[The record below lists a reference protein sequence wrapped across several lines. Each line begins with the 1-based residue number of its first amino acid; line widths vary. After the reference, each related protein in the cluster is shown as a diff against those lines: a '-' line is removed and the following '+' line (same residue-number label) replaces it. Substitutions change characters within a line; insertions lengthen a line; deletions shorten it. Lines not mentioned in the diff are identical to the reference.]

1 MRFINAKNIGGS
13 LLGFLLL
20 FGTVMLSSATAQAQ
34 YWPNQDQYRRQR
46 DYERAQRERERQIER
61 QRREQERN
69 GTWNNGTWNNGTW
82 NDPYYRDQDP
92 YNRNQDPYYRN
103 QGRRSRN
110 GDNYGNYGG
119 RITTRDLEIATPIK
133 RTFDKRS

>member
-1 MRFINAKNIGGS
+1 ISVRMSSKPTRYGMKVSRVRLIHHGNGRGMFIANTSPRREENMRFINAKSIGGS

-82 NDPYYRDQDP
+82 NDP
-92 YNRNQDPYYRN
+92 
-103 QGRRSRN
+103 
-110 GDNYGNYGG
+110 
-119 RITTRDLEIATPIK
+119 
-133 RTFDKRS
+133 